1 MIVTKENCV
10 SETAYRLR
18 PSIDCDVLNSVIV
31 EENDEDIQST
41 ISDSIV
47 LEAEKTSFENVGF
60 ENDCSVD
67 NNRQPYKDKHVGE
80 KVSDNN
86 NKETF
91 EEALLLAGIVT
102 RSLHNNVEK
111 FENFVAH
118 PHMNLE
124 QFIT

>member
-41 ISDSIV
+41 SDSIV
-47 LEAEKTSFENVGF
+47 LEAEKTSFETVCF
-60 ENDCSVD
+60 DDCSVD
-67 NNRQPYKDKHVGE
+67 NDRQPYKDKHVGE
-80 KVSDNN
+80 KASDNI

-91 EEALLLAGIVT
+91 EEEALLLAGIVT
-102 RSLHNNVEK
+102 RPLHNNVDIR
-111 FENFVAH
+111 VA
-118 PHMNLE
+118 
-124 QFIT
+124 